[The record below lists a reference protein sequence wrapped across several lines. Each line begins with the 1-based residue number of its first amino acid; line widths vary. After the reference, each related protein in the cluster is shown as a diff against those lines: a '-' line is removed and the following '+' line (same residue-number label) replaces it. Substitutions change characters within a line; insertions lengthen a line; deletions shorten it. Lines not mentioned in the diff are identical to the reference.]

1 MSGAFADE
9 VVVKVG
15 GVFDFSGAVVNR
27 DETKLEK
34 GKDKV
39 KTTTHHDSFG
49 LLSSANVFLDVSNNI
64 NDDIS
69 YGAKMSVAATTRNNR
84 QVPSFLYFKSQL
96 GKLEFGSNKTA
107 FKALGITGYTNACSY
122 EFGNWIE
129 LDPNKKSIIYTDMP
143 MSFLDSKMRT
153 KDQTEYARKMTYYSP
168 EIAGLQIGISYIPD
182 LSNTGYGLPGDKTYY
197 AITNYFYVEEIIK
210 DGVTSAGKTK
220 KVPYE
225 FSVKDGVA
233 GGVSFKH
240 EFDNDL
246 AIKIALVAERGN
258 VFVKQETKDD
268 GTKVNDIKEKD
279 KKIEDLKMS
288 ESDVAKYQG
297 AKFTDLMSYQIGGEV
312 KFKDFS
318 LAASYTNAGDSF
330 TSKTLDLDNNNKS
343 DCFVI
348 GGRYDF
354 KDIGASI
361 SYFTSD
367 NKKNKLDAVTFA
379 LNYKLAQGITPYAEF
394 TKYETDGSNPAK
406 PTEKDTQN
414 GSVFILGAKLA
425 F

>member
-1 MSGAFADE
+1 MFSSSFAEDIK
-9 VVVKVG
+9 VKVG
-15 GVFDFSGAVVNR
+15 GLFDFQGAVTNR
-27 DETKLEK
+27 DETKLEE

-39 KTTTHHDSFG
+39 TTSLHNDNFG
-49 LLSSANVFLDVSNNI
+49 LLSSGNIFLDVSNNI

-69 YGAKMSVAATTRNNR
+69 YGAKIAVSATTRNNR
-84 QVPSFLYFKSQL
+84 QVPTFLYFTSQI
-96 GKLEFGSNKTA
+96 GKLELGSNKTA
-107 FKALGITGYTNACSY
+107 FKALGVGGYTNACSSD
-122 EFGNWIE
+122 FSNWIE
-129 LDPNKKSIIYTDMP
+129 LDPNKKNVIYIDSP
-143 MSFLDSKMRT
+143 ISFLDSKMRT
-153 KDQTEYARKMTYYSP
+153 KDQTEYSRKITYYSP
-168 EIAGLQIGISYIPD
+168 EFAGLQFGLSYIPD

-197 AITNYFYVEEIIK
+197 SITNYFYTEEDK
-210 DGVTSAGKTK
+210 DGVKSVGKTK

-240 EFDNDL
+240 AFDNDMS
-246 AIKIALVAERGN
+246 IKMAFVAERGN
-258 VFVKQETKDD
+258 VIVKQEKKEDD
-268 GTKVNDIKEKD
+268 TKVNDIKEKD

-288 ESDVAKYQG
+288 ETDIVKYQG
-297 AKFTDLMSYQIGGEV
+297 AKFTDLMSYMVGGEV

-318 LAASYTNAGDSF
+318 LAVSYTNAGDSF
-330 TSKTLDLDNNNKS
+330 TSKELDGDNNKS
-343 DCFVI
+343 NCFIV
-348 GGRYDF
+348 GGRYNFNDL
-354 KDIGASI
+354 GTSI

-367 NKKNKLDAVTFA
+367 NKKQKLDAITFA
-379 LNYKLAQGITPYAEF
+379 LDYKLAQGITPYAEF